1 VIDDLDATVRLLGEL
16 RGRGVELPVLAVF
29 APFSD
34 AKAVMRRIHEVPG
47 AAPASRPAG
56 MRAGTDPVSDMVES
70 VGRLRGLIAGALIH
84 PPAEPDDRMTSLV
97 TELAGVRWAS

>member
-1 VIDDLDATVRLLGEL
+1 
-16 RGRGVELPVLAVF
+16 
-29 APFSD
+29 
-34 AKAVMRRIHEVPG
+34 
-47 AAPASRPAG
+47 